1 MLSAE
6 IILLILIIITAKYR
20 RQQQCPTHIIE
31 VQKEG
36 EAEREGKVLKGPQNT
51 QILTVMRDSG
61 SFSGQ
66 RQQMAFTRE
75 KGVKRGKEGCR
86 GESGGSRGR

>member
-20 RQQQCPTHIIE
+20 RQQQCPTHIIGVE
-31 VQKEG
+31 PERERVG
-36 EAEREGKVLKGPQNT
+36 GREGKVLKGPQNT

-75 KGVKRGKEGCR
+75 KGVKRGKEGIKR
-86 GESGGSRGR
+86 GAER

>member
-31 VQKEG
+31 VQR
-36 EAEREGKVLKGPQNT
+36 EAERERREGEGVERAAKHTNFNGYA
-51 QILTVMRDSG
+51 R
-61 SFSGQ
+61 Q
-66 RQQMAFTRE
+66 RLVQRAATANGFH
-75 KGVKRGKEGCR
+75 
-86 GESGGSRGR
+86 

>member
-20 RQQQCPTHIIE
+20 RQQQCPTHIIGVE
-31 VQKEG
+31 PERERERVG
-36 EAEREGKVLKGPQNT
+36 REGKVLKGPQNT

-66 RQQMAFTRE
+66 LQQMAFTRE
-75 KGVKRGKEGCR
+75 ISREG
-86 GESGGSRGR
+86 

>member
-1 MLSAE
+1 M
-6 IILLILIIITAKYR
+6 
-20 RQQQCPTHIIE
+20 
-31 VQKEG
+31 G
-36 EAEREGKVLKGPQNT
+36 REGKVLKGPQNT

-86 GESGGSRGR
+86 TVKWVERSGGRELSKWVHQCESIVRCCVSIVGSID

>member
-1 MLSAE
+1 M
-6 IILLILIIITAKYR
+6 
-20 RQQQCPTHIIE
+20 
-31 VQKEG
+31 
-36 EAEREGKVLKGPQNT
+36 LKGPQNT

-75 KGVKRGKEGCR
+75 KGVKRGAEGR
-86 GESGGSRGR
+86 VEEGEGGKQMGPSLRKHCSSSVRCCVSIVASID

>member
-31 VQKEG
+31 VEQER
-36 EAEREGKVLKGPQNT
+36 EREGREGGEGVERAAEHTNFNGYA
-51 QILTVMRDSG
+51 R
-61 SFSGQ
+61 Q
-66 RQQMAFTRE
+66 RLVQRPATANGFH
-75 KGVKRGKEGCR
+75 
-86 GESGGSRGR
+86 